1 MKRSFE
7 DGTRTHS
14 RDQAALI
21 STAIAWTYT
30 SDHILIDNLVHAI
43 IL

>member
-7 DGTRTHS
+7 DGTQTHS

-21 STAIAWTYT
+21 STVIAWTYT
-30 SDHILIDNLVHAI
+30 SDYIPIDNLVHAL